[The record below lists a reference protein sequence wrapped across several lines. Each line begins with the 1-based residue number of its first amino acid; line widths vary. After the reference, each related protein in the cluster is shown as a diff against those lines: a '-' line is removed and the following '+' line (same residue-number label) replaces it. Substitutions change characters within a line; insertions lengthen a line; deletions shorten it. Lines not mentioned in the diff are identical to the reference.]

1 MKKPNPSLLLVAA
14 IALSAMSALAQEKRV
29 SPHETTSAVIDGSR
43 VTIVYGRPYTKNPRT
58 GEERKIWGGLVPYG
72 KVWRMGADESTL
84 LITQKPLIIGGTP
97 IPAGAYSLYALPE
110 EDGPTK
116 LIINKQI
123 GQWGTQYNQSHDLA
137 RVDMTKE
144 SLDTPVNQLTVEVA
158 KNPSGGGVIKMMW
171 EKTQFSVPFTVSK

>member
-1 MKKPNPSLLLVAA
+1 MLFRS
-14 IALSAMSALAQEKRV
+14 
-29 SPHETTSAVIDGSR
+29 
-43 VTIVYGRPYTKNPRT
+43 
-58 GEERKIWGGLVPYG
+58 
-72 KVWRMGADESTL
+72 
-84 LITQKPLIIGGTP
+84 
-97 IPAGAYSLYALPE
+97 